1 MRKKVLG
8 LACAMMM
15 TAFLTACGISDVTGK
30 SSSSGNL
37 SQKELTNP
45 TVSAS
50 VVHHPPGKP
59 A

>member
-15 TAFLTACGISDVTGK
+15 TAFLTACGISDITGK

-37 SQKELTNP
+37 SQKKLTNP

-50 VVHHPPGKP
+50 VVHHP
-59 A
+59 